1 MSHADQNTT
10 TQTDVAVRELLD
22 RFQSAWTS
30 NDADAVAE
38 MYTEDA
44 TLVMTGLVLDS
55 KDAIREFMRAA
66 FDGPMQG
73 SRPLNEPR
81 IIRRTGADTAVVV
94 SDLGILLDGQTA
106 LAESD
111 KRVATF
117 VLARADGVWRVT
129 AYHNCPA

>member
-66 FDGPMQG
+66 FDGPMRG

-94 SDLGILLDGQTA
+94 SDLGILLNEQTE